1 MHFWDSLVEEA
12 ADSQTEPFDIPVE
25 FRESTIVDIIYD
37 SYY

>member
-1 MHFWDSLVEEA
+1 MHFWDSLVEVA

-25 FRESTIVDIIYD
+25 FRGLTIVEVIHG